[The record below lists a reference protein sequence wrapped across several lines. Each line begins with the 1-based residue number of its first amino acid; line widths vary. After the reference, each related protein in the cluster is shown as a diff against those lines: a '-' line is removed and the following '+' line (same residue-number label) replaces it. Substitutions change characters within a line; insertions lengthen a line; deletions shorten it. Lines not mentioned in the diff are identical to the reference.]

1 MFLTSDPVF
10 GITDPTI
17 LLAIVAV
24 FAVVML
30 TMFII
35 QLVRIGK
42 LEKKLKTFMKG
53 KDVSSLESEIVGLFK
68 DNKHLTKNAMRSKR
82 DIEDIKQQMLTHVSK
97 VGIVKYDAFQQM
109 GGKLSFALCM
119 LDTEEN
125 GFILNSV
132 QSAEGCYSY
141 IKEIIAGQSTIELGR
156 EEQQA
161 LEIALEIRYAES

>member
-30 TMFII
+30 IMFII

-82 DIEDIKQQMLTHVSK
+82 DIEDIKQQMLRSHGVWHP
-97 VGIVKYDAFQQM
+97 D
-109 GGKLSFALCM
+109 
-119 LDTEEN
+119 EN
-125 GFILNSV
+125 
-132 QSAEGCYSY
+132 
-141 IKEIIAGQSTIELGR
+141 R
-156 EEQQA
+156 
-161 LEIALEIRYAES
+161 